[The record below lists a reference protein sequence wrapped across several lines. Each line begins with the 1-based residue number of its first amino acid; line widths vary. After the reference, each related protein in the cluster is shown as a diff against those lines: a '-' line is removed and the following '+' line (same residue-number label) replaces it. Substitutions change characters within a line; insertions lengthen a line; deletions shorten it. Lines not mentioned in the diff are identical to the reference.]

1 MPFNMWALKY
11 INLSIWEQL
20 KSIAVYFIPFVILVI
35 ADNVLID
42 ETLFNNCLL
51 SLIVKGLVYVSIY
64 IAYNKLM
71 HTQGLSSAISI
82 AKPMVDK
89 LYKLVK

>member
-1 MPFNMWALKY
+1 MGVYGYIWAVSIGALIGMPFNMWALKY

-51 SLIVKGLVYVSIY
+51 S
-64 IAYNKLM
+64 
-71 HTQGLSSAISI
+71 
-82 AKPMVDK
+82 
-89 LYKLVK
+89 